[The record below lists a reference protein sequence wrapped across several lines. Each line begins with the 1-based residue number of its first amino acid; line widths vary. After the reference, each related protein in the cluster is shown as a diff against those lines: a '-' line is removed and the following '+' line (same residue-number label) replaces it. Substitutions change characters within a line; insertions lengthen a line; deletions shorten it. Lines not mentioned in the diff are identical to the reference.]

1 MNPIVVSNFGLK
13 LEHDFNE
20 QVEIWVD
27 NFRGVESS
35 RSAVKIFTQI
45 EPNEIMG
52 LNNEIIAK
60 ANLFDYVLTYE
71 SEVLKSLNNAVL
83 FEYGTKWIDIEKY
96 EFKEKEFTISTICG
110 HKTITSNHVLRQK
123 LWYKQNQITTPKK
136 FFLSR
141 LGGVENFNNNPIL
154 GEHKEPLFDSMFH
167 VCIEN
172 VSKEN
177 FFTEKLIDC
186 LLCKSIPIYIGCP
199 NISNYFNMDGFFI
212 ANSFNEVI
220 EICNKLTPED
230 YNSRLKIVEENRTK
244 ALDWV
249 DYNGRLI
256 KKIEEII

>member
-1 MNPIVVSNFGLK
+1 MNPIVISNFGLK
-13 LEHDFNE
+13 LEHNFNK

-27 NFRGVESS
+27 NFRDVENSKS
-35 RSAVKIFTQI
+35 DVKVFAQI

-52 LNNEIIAK
+52 LNSEIIAK

-71 SEVLKSLNNAVL
+71 SEVLKSINNGIL
-83 FEYGTKWIDIEKY
+83 FEYGTKWIDIDQY
-96 EFKEKEFTISTICG
+96 QFKEKDFSISTICG
-110 HKTITSNHVLRQK
+110 HKTITANHVLRQK
-123 LWYKQNQITTPKK
+123 LWYKQNQIKTPKK

-154 GEHKEPLFDSMFH
+154 GESKEPLFDSMFH
-167 VCIEN
+167 ICIEN

-186 LLCKSIPIYIGCP
+186 LLCKSMPVYIGCQ
-199 NISNYFNMDGFFI
+199 NIGNYFDLNGFFI
-212 ANSFNEVI
+212 AKDFNDLI

-230 YNSRLKIVEENRTK
+230 YNSKLDIIEKNRIK
-244 ALDWV
+244 ALEWI